1 MTVKEAR
8 KLTGWTQQRL
18 SDELRI
24 PKRTIEDWEGERR
37 KCPEWVERLV
47 VREILRKAKVTHVK
61 AMTLYYVQTNSNPF
75 VLADDGENRYT
86 ITSED
91 MLIPRIDL
99 EADELHA
106 AAAEILG
113 NIWQVGESDG
123 WDKTSA
129 TVEELLEGNTVLAT
143 LDTEI

>member
-1 MTVKEAR
+1 MTIKDAR
-8 KLTGWTQQRL
+8 KLAGWTQQKL

-24 PKRTIEDWEGERR
+24 PKRTIEDWEGRKR
-37 KCPEWVERLV
+37 KCPEWAERLI

-61 AMTLYYVQTNSNPF
+61 AMTLYYVQTNGNPF

-91 MLIPRIDL
+91 MLISMSSADP
-99 EADELHA
+99 EAD
-106 AAAEILG
+106 AAEILG
-113 NIWQVGESDG
+113 NIWQVGEDNG
-123 WDKTSA
+123 WDVTDA
-129 TVEELLEGNTVLAT
+129 TVDELIDAGTVLAT